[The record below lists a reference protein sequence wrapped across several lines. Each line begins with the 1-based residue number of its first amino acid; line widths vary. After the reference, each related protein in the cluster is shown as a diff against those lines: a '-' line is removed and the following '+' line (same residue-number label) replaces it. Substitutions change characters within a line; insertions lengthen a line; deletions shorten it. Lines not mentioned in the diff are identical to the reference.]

1 MFRKALL
8 FSTALTLLGFSAAL
22 ADEPIKHRIMFAEY
36 GNTQN
41 RLVQLDAAGKITWEY
56 KPPSI
61 CVFFQ
66 ILPNGNI
73 VYSYGGN
80 PTGVDE
86 ITPDKKIVWTY
97 HAKCPQVICCLR
109 LDNGH
114 TLVGQQGPPQ
124 IVEVDHDGKTVHV
137 TPCTTSEVPY
147 HRQVRGIR
155 SLPEGHLLVAHEGE
169 GAIRE
174 YDPLGKVVWQY
185 EHVDNTGDS
194 IRLPNGNTLIS
205 GATQKRVLEVT
216 PAGKIAWEFTDKDAP
231 ELNLTWVSSLQVLKN
246 GHYLIGNFL
255 RGAEGKGAHAF
266 EVTKDKKV
274 VWTWGDHKLAR
285 SITTVRVMDDE

>member
-8 FSTALTLLGFSAAL
+8 FSTALTLLGLSAAWPMSRSSIGL
-22 ADEPIKHRIMFAEY
+22 CSPSMATRKTGSSSWTPMEKSL
-36 GNTQN
+36 GNTSRRACASFFRSCQTAT
-41 RLVQLDAAGKITWEY
+41 LSIPMAAIRPGSMK
-56 KPPSI
+56 SR
-61 CVFFQ
+61 
-66 ILPNGNI
+66 
-73 VYSYGGN
+73 
-80 PTGVDE
+80 PTRKSSGR
-86 ITPDKKIVWTY
+86 Y

-194 IRLPNGNTLIS
+194 IRLANGNTLIS

-231 ELNLTWVSSLQVLKN
+231 RPEPHVGLKPASAEERP
-246 GHYLIGNFL
+246 LPDRQFSAQRRQRRPRL
-255 RGAEGKGAHAF
+255 RSHERQKSRLDLGRPQTGEINHDGAA
-266 EVTKDKKV
+266 
-274 VWTWGDHKLAR
+274 
-285 SITTVRVMDDE
+285 